1 MSLPQVLMSNV
12 KNEQQNVEIE
22 TILLPPAQH
31 SFADKGFCQS
41 VFRLQKKGILD
52 SHSALVFEVRHTSHT
67 GTTTAS
73 PQRFSGC
80 IPIQSA
86 RLYLGGVLVDEL
98 QEAQSFLGMAKSF
111 GEYQHRANVQDI
123 KLGSDN
129 RYEVDDNGAI
139 VLQDSPDGD
148 ASGSRVCKDTKAPQF
163 SILIQELFKS
173 LEGVQLPLGA
183 RGFPECVIEIDWVS
197 DCDKVLCSD
206 QDNGGAVAL
215 DNFVAGADVT
225 WQQGEECVGA
235 IAGKTGALMGDGAG
249 VVGGGNTQVKG
260 LVRRCDGTNNTHTI
274 DLVEG
279 GRNCADNDT
288 ITWTGVQSGGTAST
302 QDVNGITTV
311 QNNKTMNIPVESV
324 VMICDYLHYP
334 QEVNQALETQLA
346 QEGLGFPFCSRTL
359 IKKQLQAVANGE
371 TRTQDIMIGQQG
383 KYLQKVFIQKLNTAH
398 NNYNANNNKVANLML
413 SQRSDRIHNEKLQL
427 IVNNKNLLDREV
439 DNENYAY
446 TLLNQTWEKGALT
459 ILPSQYSH
467 QYVATDVANNTGQIS
482 NTGVRNGVGANRVYD
497 YDQATAGRMN
507 WKGLPLFR
515 FRNGQVSP
523 MNATKLG
530 ASPALLRVTRTG
542 QGAGEDIAP
551 VDLNIWVENI
561 KMASVQGG
569 NVSVI
574 DM

>member
-12 KNEQQNVEIE
+12 QNEQQNVEIE

-31 SFADKGFCQS
+31 SFQDGGFAQS

-52 SHSALVFEVRHTSHT
+52 SHSSLVFEVRHTSHT
-67 GTTTAS
+67 ATTTAT

-80 IPIQSA
+80 LPIQSA

-129 RYEVDDNGAI
+129 RYETDENGCI
-139 VLQDSPDGD
+139 KLENSPDGD
-148 ASGSRVCKDTKAPQF
+148 APASRVCKSTKAPQF

-173 LEGVQLPLGA
+173 LENVQLPLGA

-206 QDNGGAVAL
+206 QDSGGAVAL
-215 DNFVAGADVT
+215 NNLTAGADVT
-225 WQQGEECVGA
+225 WQEGEDCIGA
-235 IAGKTGALMGDGAG
+235 VAGKTGAEMGDGIG
-249 VVGGGNTQVKG
+249 VVGSGNPQLVG
-260 LVRRCDGTNNTHTI
+260 NVRRANITNNAQTI
-274 DLVEG
+274 NLTEG
-279 GRNCADNDT
+279 GRGLADANT
-288 ITWTGVQSGGTAST
+288 ITWTGVNSGATGTTS
-302 QDVNGITTV
+302 DVNGITAV
-311 QNNKTMNIPVESV
+311 QVNKTMNIPVSSV

-334 QEVNQALETQLA
+334 QEVNQALEAQLA
-346 QEGLGFPFCSRTL
+346 NEGLGFPFTSRTL
-359 IKKQLQAVANGE
+359 IKKQLAGVANGVE
-371 TRTQDIMIGQQG
+371 RTQDIMIGQQG
-383 KYLQKVFIQKLNTAH
+383 KYIQKIYIQKLNTAH
-398 NNYNANNNKVANLML
+398 NNYSTTNKVANVML
-413 SQRSDRIHNEKLQL
+413 SQRSDRINGEKLQL

-439 DNENYAY
+439 DNDNYAY
-446 TLLNQTWEKGALT
+446 SLLNQTWEKGVLAV
-459 ILPSQYSH
+459 LPSQYSD
-467 QYVATDVANNTGQIS
+467 QYVATDVRNNTGQIS
-482 NTGVRNGVGANRVYD
+482 NTGVKNGVGVNRVYN
-497 YDQATAGRMN
+497 YDQASAGRCN
-507 WKGLPLFR
+507 WKALPLFR

-542 QGAGEDIAP
+542 LGAGEDIQP

-569 NVSVI
+569 NVQVI